1 MKNVRP
7 ALSALLLLS
16 LGACSTVYDVSE
28 SATDRAYFEDLK
40 SVIPQDRLWV
50 PAEVRFEGTLLGDDL
65 VPAQSNSNFANHYF
79 LPVFPVVREALT
91 AAVQSSF
98 AEPYRADRTDIALHL
113 NARSD
118 ALVVICTLPKFHTDH
133 QGGQG
138 EMKIKLK
145 TLCRVQLPAPDQRE
159 LLRVPVSVDVGGM
172 MSENGAGLDGQPGP
186 LWKAAAE
193 LGKQV
198 ALELQGEKLRNYF
211 ANREAF
217 IDRVHSTTGEPAPKD
232 LPRSRF
238 GPDGKHG
245 EYVEVVRLVR
255 R

>member
-1 MKNVRP
+1 MKIARP
-7 ALSALLLLS
+7 ALSALLVLS

-28 SATDRAYFEDLK
+28 TSADRAYFDNLE
-40 SVIPQDRLWV
+40 SVIPQDRFWV

-79 LPVFPVVREALT
+79 LPVFPVVREAIT
-91 AAVQSSF
+91 AAVKSSF

-118 ALVVICTLPKFHTDH
+118 ALVVVCRLPQFRSNHR
-133 QGGQG
+133 GGQG
-138 EMKIKLK
+138 EMKMTLE
-145 TLCRVQLPAPDQRE
+145 TLCRVQLPPPDNRE
-159 LLRVPVSVDVGGM
+159 LLRFPVTVEVAGM
-172 MSENGAGLDGQPGP
+172 MNEQGTGLNGEPGP

-193 LGKQV
+193 LGREV
-198 ALELQGEKLRNYF
+198 AMELQGEKLRSQF

-217 IDRVHSTTGEPAPKD
+217 IERVHSTTGEPAPKD
-232 LPRSRF
+232 LPASRF

-245 EYVEVVRLVR
+245 EYVEVVRLIR